1 MSIFSRLTHYDRP
14 GPGVDKDGPKKP
26 RIVVFFEV
34 FFRKFFNLCKLNLL
48 FMIPVVAVIAIIYL
62 LMNLLLMVGI
72 NNLFVALIPVVL
84 IFPFVAGL
92 TYVTRNYAR
101 EEHAFIFSDFKDSVK
116 ENWGKFWPMASLPMR
131 CSVCFIFLLVFIP
144 QTFLPISFIIFPS
157 VCAFLW
163 R

>member
-62 LMNLLLMVGI
+62 LMNLLLEQDLIPYLIIGFALTAWLGMSMIGVAAVS
-72 NNLFVALIPVVL
+72 VALAWIIYLLKRDQLSSASEP
-84 IFPFVAGL
+84 
-92 TYVTRNYAR
+92 
-101 EEHAFIFSDFKDSVK
+101 EE
-116 ENWGKFWPMASLPMR
+116 EEL
-131 CSVCFIFLLVFIP
+131 
-144 QTFLPISFIIFPS
+144 
-157 VCAFLW
+157 
-163 R
+163 